1 MSASTNIRTIAL
13 SACILFAI
21 GCGEREKGPTPN
33 STTVQTIS
41 FEMAL
46 ADVLS
51 GKTARLLVE
60 TPVGSS
66 ELIQINQASNLREL
80 LLDGGV
86 VSDQDL
92 IERLTSLSLIHLRL
106 RHSPITDLGLKHIV
120 DTQPKLKILNLPHAK
135 VTNKGLE
142 SLSDLSNLTHLR
154 LGGRTIDDLA
164 VQAIS
169 HSNSLES
176 LHLIGPNLTDE
187 SLEFLANMKELSS
200 LYIDDCRLSDS
211 AWEKLFRKRPR
222 MHVHVDQAHHDR
234 DPNLHPH

>member
-1 MSASTNIRTIAL
+1 MNSLSTIRTIAL
-13 SACILFAI
+13 VGCICIATGCSDPNKSSKPTSAHVKA
-21 GCGEREKGPTPN
+21 
-33 STTVQTIS
+33 VS
-41 FEMAL
+41 FEQAL
-46 ADVLS
+46 ADVMS

-66 ELIQINQASNLREL
+66 ELTQINQASNLREL
-80 LLDGGV
+80 LLDGGI

-92 IERLTSLSLIHLRL
+92 IERLSSLSLIHLRL

-120 DTQPKLKILNLPHAK
+120 DTQPELKILNLPHAK
-135 VTNKGLE
+135 VTAKGLE
-142 SLSDLSNLTHLR
+142 SLPVLSKLTHLR
-154 LGGRTIDDLA
+154 IGGRTIDDLA
-164 VQAIS
+164 IQSIS

-176 LHLIGPNLTDE
+176 LHLIGPSLTDE

-200 LYIDDCRLSDS
+200 LYIDDCPLSDT

-234 DPNLHPH
+234 DPNPHPH